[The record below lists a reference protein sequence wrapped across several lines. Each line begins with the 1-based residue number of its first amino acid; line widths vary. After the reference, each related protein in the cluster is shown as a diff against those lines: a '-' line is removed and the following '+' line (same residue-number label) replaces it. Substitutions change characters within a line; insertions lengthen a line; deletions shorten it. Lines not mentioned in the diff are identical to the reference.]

1 MDFEE
6 LLKHVGD
13 NGKFQVLTIIF
24 FMLSSILTSPHDYIE
39 NFTAAMPAHHCHVH
53 LLGNPKFEAN
63 VTINLTAEALLRVS
77 IPVGPNQKPEQ
88 CHRFRQTQWQLLDPN
103 VSAVN
108 YTDPETE
115 PCLDGWIY
123 DQSVFTSTIV
133 MEWDLVCDYKSFKY
147 FAQAITLSG
156 HLVGS
161 ALSGLISD
169 RFGRKPLLVSCC
181 LAYGILSTCCAFA
194 PVFTIYCILRF
205 IHLSQMVLDI
215 FFCFLFPLVF
225 EGNSSKWQL
234 VATMLFSLSGSI
246 GQASFAGVA
255 YLFRDWHMLQL
266 VIALPYLIL
275 SLFSWYVNFES
286 VRWLMATGKTEQALK
301 ELQRIARINGKKEVA
316 ESLTSEILIS
326 KMKEE
331 LNTKRESFRMKE
343 IMCKPAV
350 FKTVLF
356 TSVLAFSTTFSFY
369 GLLLDI
375 ENLGKNI
382 FLTQF
387 LLGITD
393 LPSKFL
399 SYFILKYVN
408 RRPSSGFSLIIL
420 GISIL
425 IPIFV
430 PKEMYVLR
438 LTLYLLGRS
447 SVSVLSSVLLIFS
460 NELSATVLRS
470 TIQGILF
477 FIARTAATLSALVLS
492 MRLYF
497 VHLPAI
503 LFGTFPIV
511 ASAFAYF
518 LPESFNLP
526 LIETIKDMEKRY
538 ELRNKST
545 RKKQRKVLLATTEC

>member
-1 MDFEE
+1 MAFEE
-6 LLKHVGD
+6 LLQHVGD

-39 NFTAAMPAHHCHVH
+39 NFTAAIPAHHCHIH
-53 LLGNPKFEAN
+53 LLGNPRFEAN

-77 IPVGPNQKPEQ
+77 VPVGPNQKPEQ

-133 MEWDLVCDYKSFKY
+133 TEWDLVCDYKSFKY
-147 FAQAITLSG
+147 FAQAIALSG

-161 ALSGLISD
+161 ALCGLISD
-169 RFGRKPLLVSCC
+169 S
-181 LAYGILSTCCAFA
+181 GIS
-194 PVFTIYCILRF
+194 
-205 IHLSQMVLDI
+205 
-215 FFCFLFPLVF
+215 
-225 EGNSSKWQL
+225 
-234 VATMLFSLSGSI
+234 
-246 GQASFAGVA
+246 
-255 YLFRDWHMLQL
+255 
-266 VIALPYLIL
+266 
-275 SLFSWYVNFES
+275 ES

-331 LNTKRESFRMKE
+331 LNTKRESFRIKE

-356 TSVLAFSTTFSFY
+356 LSVLGFSVTFSFY

-393 LPSKFL
+393 FPSKCL
-399 SYFILKYVN
+399 SYFILKYIN
-408 RRPSSGFSLIIL
+408 RRPSSGFSLIII
-420 GISIL
+420 GVSIL

-438 LTLYLLGRS
+438 LTVYLLGRS
-447 SVSVLSSVLLIFS
+447 SVSVLTSILIIFS

-470 TIQGILF
+470 RIQGVLF
-477 FIARTAATLSALVLS
+477 FTSRTAATLSALVLS
-492 MRLYF
+492 TRLYF

-503 LFGTFPIV
+503 LFGTFPLV

-526 LIETIKDMEKRY
+526 PIETLKDMEKRY
-538 ELRNKST
+538 ELRNKSP
-545 RKKQRKVLLATTEC
+545 RKKQRKDLLATTEC

>member
-1 MDFEE
+1 MAFEE
-6 LLKHVGD
+6 LLQHVGD
-13 NGKFQVLTIIF
+13 NGKFQVLTTIF

-63 VTINLTAEALLRVS
+63 VTINLTAEALLTVS

-88 CHRFRQTQWQLLDPN
+88 CHRFHQTQWQLLDPN

-133 MEWDLVCDYKSFKY
+133 TEWNLVCDYKSFKY
-147 FAQAITLSG
+147 FAQAIALSG

-205 IHLSQMVLDI
+205 MSSVCLSAVLNNT
-215 FFCFLFPLVF
+215 CVFLF

-234 VATMLFSLSGSI
+234 VATMLFALSASI

-275 SLFSWYVNFES
+275 SLFSCGISES

-350 FKTVLF
+350 LKTVLF
-356 TSVLAFSTTFSFY
+356 SSVLAFSTTFSFY

-393 LPSKFL
+393 LPSKCL

-420 GISIL
+420 GVSIL

-438 LTLYLLGRS
+438 LTLFLLGRS
-447 SVSVLSSVLLIFS
+447 SVSVLSSILLIFS

-477 FIARTAATLSALVLS
+477 FVARTAATLSALVLS
-492 MRLYF
+492 TRLYF

-545 RKKQRKVLLATTEC
+545 RKKQRKDLLATTEC